1 MSLRTHVYIFKL
13 NSLLEEALMNKR
25 MLEKN
30 IVGILGVSL
39 TTTTGL
45 LAYQLLTYLF
55 IQAALNSLGSM
66 PH

>member
-1 MSLRTHVYIFKL
+1 MIKQ
-13 NSLLEEALMNKR
+13 

-39 TTTTGL
+39 TATGGL
-45 LAYQLLTYLF
+45 LAYQLMAYLF
-55 IQAALNSLGSM
+55 IQGVTNALSSM

>member
-1 MSLRTHVYIFKL
+1 M
-13 NSLLEEALMNKR
+13 EEAVMIKR

-39 TTTTGL
+39 TATTGL

-55 IQAALNSLGSM
+55 IQAALNSLNAM

>member
-1 MSLRTHVYIFKL
+1 MSSRAHVFISKL
-13 NSLLEEALMNKR
+13 KILMEEAVMIKR

-30 IVGILGVSL
+30 IVGIIGVSL
-39 TTTTGL
+39 TATTGL

-55 IQAALNSLGSM
+55 IQAALNSLNAM

>member
-1 MSLRTHVYIFKL
+1 M
-13 NSLLEEALMNKR
+13 EEAVMIKR

-39 TTTTGL
+39 TATAGL
-45 LAYQLLTYLF
+45 LAYQLMTYLF
-55 IQAALNSLGSM
+55 IQAVINSLSSM

>member
-1 MSLRTHVYIFKL
+1 MSLRTHVLIIQL
-13 NSLLEEALMNKR
+13 NSLMEEAVMIKG

-39 TTTTGL
+39 TATAGL
-45 LAYQLLTYLF
+45 LAYQLMTYLF
-55 IQAALNSLGSM
+55 IQAVINSLSSM

>member
-1 MSLRTHVYIFKL
+1 M
-13 NSLLEEALMNKR
+13 EEAVMIKR

-39 TTTTGL
+39 TATAGL
-45 LAYQLLTYLF
+45 LAYQLMTYLL
-55 IQAALNSLGSM
+55 IQAVINSLGAM